1 MSGHSFESYSDHLRE
16 RSASFDEDDSDTY
29 YKKREETV
37 KKARSEVRAKSA
49 LPRAKRITDDLYDE
63 SLVTSKITKPEAG
76 IERLHIVLI
85 DNSGSNARIA
95 QHLRDSSGYLMSVLE
110 QLDSAS
116 QIAFMYCSDHGDQDR
131 FIQAIDY
138 LKPGK
143 KGDKALFSSSQN
155 VEAANGFDEAEA
167 WECAL
172 WDACDLNFGKATEKH
187 LYLATD
193 VVGHGMGMDS
203 DDGCPHQRDWKK
215 SVEKVYKTFNSF
227 TVIGCGEDPRVGKLQ
242 AKFLKEERVPFD
254 LIDLSS
260 IKEFAHRAAITG
272 NALLFLIARNTGMQG
287 IELFLSFLY
296 EKWLQEPIF
305 GDDTD
310 QRAQDMIRRFG
321 KYIEK
326 DASEVDTLLNKILV
340 K

>member
-1 MSGHSFESYSDHLRE
+1 MSGKSYESYSDHLNE
-16 RSASFDEDDSDTY
+16 RKSSFDDDRDSF

-37 KKARSEVRAKSA
+37 KSARSEVRSKSA
-49 LPRAKRITDDLYDE
+49 MPREKRITNDLYDE
-63 SLVTSKITKPEAG
+63 SLVTKKITKPDPAV
-76 IERLHIVLI
+76 ERVHLVLI

-95 QHLRDSSGYLMSVLE
+95 QHLRESSGYLMSVLE
-110 QLDSAS
+110 QLDPAS
-116 QIAFMYCSDHGDQDR
+116 QIAFMYCSDHGDRDK
-131 FIQAIDY
+131 FIQSIDY
-138 LKPGK
+138 LQPGK
-143 KGDKALFSSSQN
+143 KGDKALYSSSQE
-155 VEAANGFDEAEA
+155 VIPANGDDGAEA

-172 WDACDLNFGKATEKH
+172 WEACGLDFGKAKEKH

-193 VVGHGMGMDS
+193 VVGHGMGMGS

-215 SVEKVYKTFNSF
+215 SKEKVYKTFTTF
-227 TVIGCGEDPRVGKLQ
+227 TVIGCGDDPDTGKLQ
-242 AKFLKEERVPFD
+242 TQFLKEDRIPFD

-287 IELFLSFLY
+287 VELFLSFLY
-296 EKWLQEPIF
+296 EKWLHEPIF

-321 KYIEK
+321 KYVEK
-326 DASEVDTLLNKILV
+326 PQKEIDAIMGKILV